1 MMDNL
6 PANIPKTAL
15 IELREA
21 FIPSETPDNSYLELS
36 IRIADEDLAVRDLS
50 AFLDFIDGIYGRL
63 AKEGFQSYARREH
76 GHLKVERIQKGSWEL
91 LLREAITSSYSH
103 ALILI
108 LLAIKYLPPAINS
121 LASAYNQVEQGRLA
135 RQSRKRI
142 RAEMEQD
149 EKISR
154 LPKSRRLQLAEL
166 IEYLHEKEKDRL
178 HRVIRFTQQKLLD
191 IKVRIKSK
199 DE

>member
-1 MMDNL
+1 MDNL

-15 IELREA
+15 IDLREA
-21 FIPSETPDNSYLELS
+21 FIPSETPDNSYFELS
-36 IRIADEDLAVRDLS
+36 IRIDDEDLTIRDLS
-50 AFLDFIDGIYGRL
+50 AFLNFIDGIYGRL
-63 AKEGFQSYARREH
+63 TKEGFQSYARREH
-76 GHLKVERIQKGSWEL
+76 GHLKFERIQKGSWEL

-103 ALILI
+103 ALII
-108 LLAIKYLPPAINS
+108 IFLAIKYLPPAINS
-121 LASAYNQVEQGRLA
+121 LASAYNKVEQGRLA
-135 RQSRKRI
+135 RRSRKRI

-178 HRVIRFTQQKLLD
+178 HRVIRFTHRRLLD
-191 IKVRIKSK
+191 IKVRIKI
-199 DE
+199 

>member
-1 MMDNL
+1 M
-6 PANIPKTAL
+6 
-15 IELREA
+15 
-21 FIPSETPDNSYLELS
+21 
-36 IRIADEDLAVRDLS
+36 
-50 AFLDFIDGIYGRL
+50 
-63 AKEGFQSYARREH
+63 
-76 GHLKVERIQKGSWEL
+76 
-91 LLREAITSSYSH
+91 LLREAITNSYSH
-103 ALILI
+103 ALIII
-108 LLAIKYLPPAINS
+108 LLAIKYLPPAVNS

-178 HRVIRFTQQKLLD
+178 HRVIRFTQRRLLD